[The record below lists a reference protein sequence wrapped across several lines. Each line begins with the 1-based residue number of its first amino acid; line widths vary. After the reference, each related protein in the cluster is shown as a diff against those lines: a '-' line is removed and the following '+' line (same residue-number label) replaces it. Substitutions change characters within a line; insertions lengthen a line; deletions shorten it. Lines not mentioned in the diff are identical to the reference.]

1 MRTRP
6 PLPRPRAL
14 LLALA
19 AALGTACASANDLT
33 TLSLEQL
40 LSVTVTGASKY
51 AQAPNEVPASVSVLT
66 RADITAFGWRTLD
79 EALASLPGVHL
90 TNDRQYTYIG
100 LRGFGLPGDFNTR
113 MLVTIDGNRVNE
125 PVFDS
130 GPMGHQLPLDLGLVE
145 RIEFIPG
152 PGGAVYGQNAM
163 FGVVNIVTRR
173 GADLAGVEVDM
184 AVQQPQRQ
192 RDARVSWGGRLADGT
207 DLLVSATGLDAG
219 GQDLRM
225 DFGAFG
231 VSGVARGQDME
242 RDAELF
248 VRASRPGWAATLV
261 HGNWRK
267 HDPTGAY
274 FADPLVRGQYQGD
287 RYLLADLRVERPL
300 ADDAQ
305 LVARLFAG
313 AENYESA
320 LAYEGSR
327 YAFPAAGRWFG
338 TELQLLLD
346 RFAGHRT
353 LLGVE
358 LQRNDRLDQYILD
371 LGTPANDM
379 RIERDGWRA
388 GLFVQDEWRIGDTL
402 RSTLGLRLDRGTGF
416 DLRTSPRA
424 ALIWDPAPG
433 TTLKALAGRAHRAPN
448 SYERDY
454 DDGFAQVANPGLVG
468 ETIDT
473 FELAADRRVGSALRW
488 HGAAY
493 AWRMRNLIALGI
505 DPVSGLPQY
514 RAGGEVRAR
523 GVELGFTQGGD
534 GALHLRGSLAL
545 QAVRNDDGRAAVNS
559 PHRLAKLAA
568 LLPLGAARLALEWRA
583 ESGRRQIDGSRLGG
597 VALLDM
603 NLATQV
609 GGVGLSL
616 RVRNLLDRQYA
627 QPGADTNW
635 QDAIVQDGRTVRLE
649 ARLRY

>member
-1 MRTRP
+1 MRTLP

-19 AALGTACASANDLT
+19 AALGPAGAAAGDLT
-33 TLSLEQL
+33 SLSLEQL
-40 LSVTVTGASKY
+40 MSVTVTGASKY
-51 AQAPNEVPASVSVLT
+51 AQAPNEVAASVSVLT

-79 EALASLPGVHL
+79 EALAGLPGVHV
-90 TNDRQYTYIG
+90 TADRQYAYLG

-113 MLVTIDGNRVNE
+113 VLVTIDGNRINE
-125 PVFDS
+125 PVYDG
-130 GPMGHQLPLDLGLVE
+130 GPMGRQLPIDLALVE

-173 GADLAGVEVDM
+173 GADLGGVEVEL
-184 AVQQPQRQ
+184 ALQQPQRQ
-192 RDARVSWGGRLADGT
+192 REARVSWGGRLADGT
-207 DLLVSATGLDAG
+207 ELLVSATGLAAA

-225 DFGAFG
+225 DYGSAG
-231 VSGVARGQDME
+231 VTGIARGQDLE
-242 RDAELF
+242 RDADLLL
-248 VRASRPGWAATLV
+248 RASRPGWAATLV

-274 FADPLVRGQYQGD
+274 FSDPLRRDQYQGD
-287 RYLLADLRVERPL
+287 AYLLADLRVERPL

-313 AENYESA
+313 SEHYSSA
-320 LAYEGSR
+320 LAYEGARFS
-327 YAFPAAGRWFG
+327 FPAASRWFG

-358 LQRNDRLDQYILD
+358 LQRNARLNQHIFD
-371 LGTPANDM
+371 LGTPANDI
-379 RIERDGWRA
+379 RIDRDGWRA
-388 GLFVQDEWRIGDTL
+388 GLYVQDEWRVAETL

-416 DLRTSPRA
+416 DLRASPRA

-454 DDGFAQVANPGLVG
+454 DDGFAQVANPALVG

-473 FELAADRRVGSALRW
+473 FELAADHRVRSTLRLHGSAY
-488 HGAAY
+488 G
-493 AWRMRNLIALGI
+493 WRMRNLITLGI
-505 DPVSGLPQY
+505 DTASGLPQY
-514 RAGGEVRAR
+514 QSGAEVRAR
-523 GVELGFTQGGD
+523 GVELGFADGGD
-534 GALHLRGSLAL
+534 GALLLRGSLAL
-545 QAVRNDDGRAAVNS
+545 QAVRSEDGTPAVNS
-559 PHRLAKLAA
+559 PRRLAKLAA
-568 LLPLGAARLALEWRA
+568 LVPLGGARLALEWRA
-583 ESGRRQIDGSRLGG
+583 ESGRRQIDGRRLGG

-603 NLATQV
+603 NLAGQAGRV
-609 GGVGLSL
+609 ALAL
-616 RVRNLLDRQYA
+616 RVRNLLDRRYA
-627 QPGADTNW
+627 QPASDSNW
-635 QDAIVQDGRTVRLE
+635 QRVIEQDGRTVRVE
-649 ARLRY
+649 ARLRF